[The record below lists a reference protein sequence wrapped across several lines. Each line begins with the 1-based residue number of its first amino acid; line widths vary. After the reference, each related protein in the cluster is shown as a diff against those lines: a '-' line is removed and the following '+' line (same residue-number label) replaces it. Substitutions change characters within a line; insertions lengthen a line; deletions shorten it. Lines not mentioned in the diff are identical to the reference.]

1 MTLAPAPRRVASL
14 LAAWAAL
21 CLAAPVFAAP
31 AGNSDELKEL
41 HARIEAL
48 KREINAAEGN
58 RAEAADGLKSS
69 EEAISNANRE
79 LKNLTDQRVS
89 AQTRLQELGRQTK
102 AAQESAAGQ
111 SARLAKLLHD
121 QYVRRERGYAQLMF
135 SGENPAAAARE
146 LQYAA
151 YVSRAQAKLIESLRG
166 SLQQLTGL
174 ANAARDESVALAEN
188 ENQQRAER
196 ERLGRESEAKR
207 QVLAQLAAKIKAQR
221 NEVSTLEEN
230 EKRLTRLIERL
241 AQMARQKEKERLE
254 QERRDQER
262 AEKGAANKG
271 TANKGV
277 EKGTDRG
284 TDKGT
289 PPKTPGIHNDSTPEA
304 GLAGVFAA
312 LRGKLRLPARGELAN
327 KFGTPREDGGTSW
340 KGLFIRAPQGE
351 EVKAVAPGKVVFSDW
366 MRGFGNLL
374 IVDHGGEYLSIY
386 GNNETLFKRAGEKV
400 GSGDVLAKVGNS
412 GGNPETGLY
421 FELRYQGK
429 PFDPLSWVKR

>member
-1 MTLAPAPRRVASL
+1 MTWAPAPRLVGH

-21 CLAAPVFAAP
+21 CLALPAFAAP
-31 AGNSDELKEL
+31 AGNGEELKEL

-48 KREINAAEGN
+48 KKEINAAEGN
-58 RAEAADGLKSS
+58 RAEAADGLKNS

-79 LKNLTDQRVS
+79 LKDLTDQRVA
-89 AQTRLQELGRQTK
+89 AQARLQELGRQTK
-102 AAQESAAGQ
+102 TAQESAASQ
-111 SARLAKLLHD
+111 SARLSKLLHD

-151 YVSRAQAKLIESLRG
+151 YVSRAQAKLIEGLRG

-174 ANAARDESVALAEN
+174 ANAARDESVTLAEN

-196 ERLGRESEAKR
+196 ERLSRESEAKR

-221 NEVSTLEEN
+221 SEVSTLEEN

-241 AQMARQKEKERLE
+241 AQMSRQKEKERLE
-254 QERRDQER
+254 QERRGQER
-262 AEKGAANKG
+262 TDKGAANKG
-271 TANKGV
+271 A
-277 EKGTDRG
+277 
-284 TDKGT
+284 DKAP
-289 PPKTPGIHNDSTPEA
+289 PPKNPGIHNDSTPEP

-312 LRGKLRLPARGELAN
+312 LRGKLRLPTRGELAN
-327 KFGTPREDGGTSW
+327 KFGTPREDGGMLW

-386 GNNETLFKRAGEKV
+386 GNNETLFKQAGEKV

-412 GGNPETGLY
+412 GGNPQTGLY

-429 PFDPLSWVKR
+429 PFDPLSWVKH

>member
-1 MTLAPAPRRVASL
+1 MTVTRARSFAGFPIWR
-14 LAAWAAL
+14 AAL
-21 CLAAPVFAAP
+21 AGAALALSLPAVAAP
-31 AGNSDELKEL
+31 ASNADELKEL

-48 KREINAAEGN
+48 KKEISAAEGN
-58 RAEAADGLKSS
+58 RAQAADALKNS
-69 EEAISNANRE
+69 EEAISSANRE
-79 LKNLTDQRVS
+79 LKNLTDQRVA
-89 AQTRLQELGRQTK
+89 AQTRLQDLGRQTK
-102 AAQESAAGQ
+102 TAQQSAAAQSD
-111 SARLAKLLHD
+111 RLAKLLHD
-121 QYVRRERGYAQLMF
+121 QYVRRSSGYARLMF

-151 YVSRAQAKLIESLRG
+151 YASRAQAQLIESLRG
-166 SLQQLTGL
+166 TLQQLTTL

-196 ERLGRESEAKR
+196 ERLSKETEAKR
-207 QVLAQLAAKIKAQR
+207 QVLAQLSSKIAAQR

-241 AQMARQKEKERLE
+241 AQMARQQKEKERQEAERRE
-254 QERRDQER
+254 QER
-262 AEKGAANKG
+262 EKAAAGSKGGA
-271 TANKGV
+271 
-277 EKGTDRG
+277 
-284 TDKGT
+284 DKSA
-289 PPKTPGIHNDSTPEA
+289 PPKPPVAHNDLLPEP

-327 KFGTPREDGGTSW
+327 RFGTPREDGGTTW
-340 KGLFIRAPQGE
+340 KGLFIRAQQGE
-351 EVKAVAPGKVVFSDW
+351 EVRAVAPGKVVFSDW

-386 GNNETLFKRAGEKV
+386 GNNETLFKQAGEKV
-400 GSGDVLAKVGNS
+400 ASGDVLARVGNS